1 MELPRLDVLA
11 VCGLAALIVVLFAVR
26 IARAFQRGTPRR
38 AILPAFAVL
47 LGLTFVGLTLFLAV
61 VDARQPVGP
70 SCATQ
75 PFSVLDFVAR
85 SVALSSGTW
94 FLILTVLGALP
105 YALDLVE
112 KRGFVA
118 FVAVRHFRAAKSGFL
133 TAISVLSI
141 LGVGFSSCALCTVT
155 SVMGGFGADL
165 KSKILANG
173 AHLQVEAPTPDGFDD
188 MPSKLDAVR
197 IAVAPFGGAAT
208 PVVAGDVMGSST
220 SNTAGVLLRGVDPDS
235 ITQVINL
242 EKTLEVGKLEYL
254 MEPEKLTKLPST
266 EVIGCSPGGEPY
278 FRGPDLR
285 DFGGP
290 RDPEDGVSEFL
301 RARTAPRPGL
311 ILGKEVAKSLHV
323 LVGDEVTLLSPMGEL
338 GPMGVMPK
346 TRRFRVAAI
355 FYTGHY
361 EVDASHGYVLIADAQ
376 ELLGMGERVS
386 EIDVRIPDPERV
398 DELRAPVEAAM
409 QKVRLGDEAP
419 PRLRDWKE
427 VNKSLFSALKLER
440 LGTFVILCIT
450 IAVAS
455 FCIVC
460 TLLLMVTEKSRQI
473 AVLKAMG
480 GADGQVARVFV
491 LQGVIIGTIG
501 TTLGVLFAAATSTGL
516 AWFGVRLDPEVYYI
530 NRLPVNV
537 DPVDYLLV
545 ALASIV
551 ICSTATILPSL
562 FAARQPPLEGIRH
575 E

>member
-1 MELPRLDVLA
+1 VTLPRIDVLL
-11 VCGLAALIVVLFAVR
+11 VCGVATLFVAMFMARVVRALRAGPMKRAVVPSIAMVFGLLF
-26 IARAFQRGTPRR
+26 I
-38 AILPAFAVL
+38 
-47 LGLTFVGLTLFLAV
+47 GLTLYVAV
-61 VDARQPVGP
+61 VESRTPVGP
-70 SCATQ
+70 ACATQ
-75 PFSVLDFVAR
+75 PFSLLDFIAR
-85 SVALSSGTW
+85 TVALGSGVW
-94 FLILTVLGALP
+94 FLIFVLHAALP
-105 YALDLVE
+105 LVLNLVE
-112 KRGFVA
+112 KRGFVP
-118 FVAVRHFRAAKSGFL
+118 FVAVRQFRAAKSGFL
-133 TAISVLSI
+133 TVISVLSI
-141 LGVGFSSCALCTVT
+141 LGVAFSSCALCTVT

-165 KSKILANG
+165 KQKILANG
-173 AHLQVEAPTPDGFDD
+173 AHLQIEAPTPDGFDD
-188 MPSKLDAVR
+188 VTNKLDAVR

-208 PVVAGDVMGSST
+208 PVIAGDVMGSST
-220 SNTAGVLLRGVDPDS
+220 SNTAGVLLRGIDPES
-235 ITQVINL
+235 IAQVINL
-242 EKTLEVGKLEYL
+242 KKTLEVGRFEYL
-254 MEPEKLTKLPST
+254 EDPTQLTRLKKD
-266 EVIGCSPGGEPY
+266 EIIGCSPAGEPY

-290 RDPEDGVSEFL
+290 RDPEDGISEFL
-301 RARTAPRPGL
+301 RARTAPRPGV

-361 EVDASHGYVLIADAQ
+361 EVDATHGYVLLADAA

-386 EIDVRIPDPERV
+386 EIDVRVPDPEKV
-398 DELRAPVEAAM
+398 DEIRGPVEAAM
-409 QKVRLGDEAP
+409 AKVALPGEAP
-419 PRLRDWKE
+419 PKLRDWKE
-427 VNKSLFSALKLER
+427 VNRSLFSALKLER

-480 GADGQVARVFV
+480 GADRQIAFVFV
-491 LQGVIIGTIG
+491 VQGVLIGGIG
-501 TTLGVLFAAATSTGL
+501 TTLGVLVAAANAAGL

-530 NRLPVNV
+530 TRLPVNV

-545 ALASIV
+545 ALASMV

-562 FAARQPPLEGIRH
+562 FAARQPPLDGIRH